1 MLILYSFENNND
13 LQFGSNHL
21 VMKPE
26 ITKTDQKNWAL
37 PGEPIS
43 IEEFEMGIKEAEVGP
58 FMSLE
63 ELKRS
68 VEEWKKE
75 QNL

>member
-1 MLILYSFENNND
+1 
-13 LQFGSNHL
+13 
-21 VMKPE
+21 MKPE
-26 ITKTDQKNWAL
+26 STKTDEKSWAL

-43 IEEFEMGIKEAEVGP
+43 IEEFEMGIKEAEKGS
-58 FMSLE
+58 FMTLE

-68 VEEWKKE
+68 VDKWKRE

>member
-1 MLILYSFENNND
+1 
-13 LQFGSNHL
+13 
-21 VMKPE
+21 MKPE
-26 ITKTDQKNWAL
+26 IVKTDQKSWAL

-43 IEEFEMGIKEAEVGP
+43 IEEFENEIKQAEEGP
-58 FMSLE
+58 FMTIE

-68 VEEWKKE
+68 VDEWKKE